1 VFIAETAAGLSRSF
15 FTRGMIMREVYAI
28 FAGDPSHAVCLC
40 GGSDAVHAQWFR
52 EAQKFGTV
60 GAREIIGLWRIDLG
74 TPDEHVIEIFGSVPV
89 DIRLRYDLGK
99 SMQRLSENAKE
110 PAVA

>member
-1 VFIAETAAGLSRSF
+1 
-15 FTRGMIMREVYAI
+15 MIMREVYAI
-28 FAGDPSHAVCLC
+28 FAGDPHHAVCLC

-60 GAREIIGLWRIDLG
+60 GAREVVGLWRVDLG
-74 TPDEHVIEIFGSVPV
+74 TPDEHVIEIFGHVPV

-99 SMQRLSENAKE
+99 AMQRPSEDSKE
-110 PAVA
+110 QAVA